1 MVYLTIDR
9 LDYIT
14 RVLIPLLDTLPWKS
28 KKELDYRDWKII
40 LKLRTLGLH
49 YIEEGV
55 KLINIILSQMNNNR
69 LTTRRSDFVDR
80 AALDCDIKRLLEG
93 PSNFEIKE
101 DGRIFI
107 KSLNKYYNSKAK
119 IRLDLI
125 NMTGDIIKSFDS
137 SSDCAKSLN
146 VSPMTVSLRLRNGKP
161 FLFNDKLIYIK
172 KSAEICT

>member
-1 MVYLTIDR
+1 
-9 LDYIT
+9 
-14 RVLIPLLDTLPWKS
+14 
-28 KKELDYRDWKII
+28 
-40 LKLRTLGLH
+40 
-49 YIEEGV
+49 
-55 KLINIILSQMNNNR
+55 MNNNR
-69 LTTRRSDFVDR
+69 LTTRRSDLVDR

-172 KSAEICT
+172 KSAETDVLYII